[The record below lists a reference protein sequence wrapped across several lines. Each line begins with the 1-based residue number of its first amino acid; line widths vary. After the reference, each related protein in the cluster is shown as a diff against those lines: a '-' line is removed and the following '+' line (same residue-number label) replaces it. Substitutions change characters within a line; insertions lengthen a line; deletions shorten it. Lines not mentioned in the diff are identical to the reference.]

1 MAGIGDP
8 AAPQKIAIVGGG
20 MGALTA
26 AYWLTDPSLG
36 RRYEVTVYTMGWRL
50 GGKGASGRNQ
60 KRHGRIE
67 EHGLHIWFG
76 TYHNAI
82 ALMRRCYAELG
93 RPPGAPLA
101 TFDDAFRPQRRLVL
115 LEEIAGQCRPW
126 KIDCPDLPSLG
137 DGLTV
142 LGLLRKLI
150 GWLSGHVAGIAR
162 LDQLRVADFAK
173 TSHPLE
179 AAAIAAMAGPAGVT
193 DQTARHLTDF
203 MAGQIQFLEPG
214 APGAALQASALS
226 GAMRLLARMLFTLLE
241 PSLPQDDTARRSWI
255 LAYLGITFAR
265 GMLDDHLFEKGFD
278 AVEGIEMRA
287 WLARHSSFDEAGD
300 SPLADQLAFFSACMQ
315 AFYDA
320 SFSYVDGDAAQPNV
334 AASVALRCM
343 LRIMFDYAGPIILE
357 MQAGMGDTVFTP
369 LYLVLKQRGVRF
381 AFFHRLTN
389 LQLDPDGKSIAG
401 MTFSRQVQIPD
412 TTAYEP
418 LICVNDLACWP
429 STPLFAQITDGAA
442 LCASRANIEH
452 WNSGWTDTGGEVPL
466 RRGVDFEHVVLGI
479 SYDVL
484 PEVTRELATDA
495 RWRAMIGGLDT
506 ADTQAAQLW
515 FAADR
520 AELGMDATPEIF
532 GGYFE
537 PWSSLVDFSHLL
549 PREAWPAGDAPRY
562 LNYTCGPLA
571 KQAELGDDAVYVR
584 LRDFLNADAAPLWP
598 NAVGGAGFKY
608 DLLYADPAL
617 RGEDRL
623 KAQYWRANTDPTERY
638 VIAKADTASVR
649 LQPGATGFD
658 NLSVA
663 GEWADSGVNI
673 SSIEATVITGMRVS
687 RALTGQPQRI
697 AGENDV

>member
-1 MAGIGDP
+1 
-8 AAPQKIAIVGGG
+8 

-36 RRYEVTVYTMGWRL
+36 GRYEVTVYTMGWRL

-60 KRHGRIE
+60 KRNGRIE

-82 ALMRRCYAELG
+82 ALMRSCYAELG

-101 TFDDAFRPQRRLVL
+101 TFDDAFKPQRRLVL
-115 LEEIAGQCRPW
+115 LEEIEGECHPW
-126 KIDCPDLPSLG
+126 TIDSPDLPLI

-150 GWLSGHVAGIAR
+150 GWLSGHVAGIPGFE
-162 LDQLRVADFAK
+162 QLRVADFAK
-173 TSHPLE
+173 TAHPKE

-193 DQTARHLTDF
+193 NQTAQHLMDF
-203 MAGQIQFLEPG
+203 AKARIQFLEPG
-214 APGAALQASALS
+214 TEDASRQAGVLS
-226 GAMRLLARMLFTLLE
+226 GIMRVVARMLFPLLE
-241 PSLPQDDTARRSWI
+241 LELPKDDAARRLWI

-265 GMLDDHLFEKGFD
+265 GMLDDQLYEKGFD
-278 AVEGIEMRA
+278 AVENIEMRD
-287 WLARHSSFDEAGD
+287 WLAKHTSFDQPGD
-300 SPLADQLAFFSACMQ
+300 SPLADKLAFFSACLQ

-320 SFSYVDGDAAQPNV
+320 SFSYVDGDAKQPNA
-334 AASVALRCM
+334 AASVALRCI
-343 LRIMFDYAGPIILE
+343 LRIAFDYAGPIILE

-369 LYLVLKQRGVRF
+369 LYLVLKQRNVRF

-389 LQLDPDGKSIAG
+389 LQLDADLKSIAG

-412 TTAYEP
+412 GTAYKP
-418 LICVNDLACWP
+418 LITVNDLLCWP
-429 STPLFAQITDGAA
+429 STPLFGQITDGAA
-442 LCASRANIEH
+442 LSASGANIEH
-452 WNSGWTDTGGEVPL
+452 WNSGWTDTGGEFSL
-466 RRGVDFEHVVLGI
+466 ARGVDFDHVVLGI

-484 PEVTRELATDA
+484 PDVTHELSTDP
-495 RWRAMIGGLDT
+495 RWKAMIGGLDS

-520 AELGMDATPEIF
+520 AQLGMDATPEIF

-549 PREAWPAGDAPRY
+549 PREAWPAGNAPRY

-571 KQAELGDDAVYVR
+571 KQTAPGDDAVYAR
-584 LRDFLNADAAPLWP
+584 LRDFLSADAAPLWP
-598 NAVGGAGFKY
+598 NAVDEAGFKY
-608 DLLYADPAL
+608 DLLYADPSL

-638 VIAKADTASVR
+638 VIAKANTASVR
-649 LQPGATGFD
+649 IQPGQTGFD
-658 NLSVA
+658 NLSIA

-697 AGENDV
+697 AGEKDI

>member
-1 MAGIGDP
+1 MAGMSDA
-8 AAPQKIAIVGGG
+8 AAPKKIAIVGAG

-26 AYWLTDPSLG
+26 AWWLTDPSLG
-36 RRYEVTVYTMGWRL
+36 GRYEVTVYTMGWRL

-60 KRHGRIE
+60 DRNGRIE

-101 TFDDAFRPQRRLVL
+101 TFDCAFKPQRRLVL
-115 LEEIAGQCRPW
+115 LEQVAGQSRHW
-126 KIDCPDLPSLG
+126 TIDAPDLPSFG
-137 DGLTV
+137 GGVTV
-142 LGLLRKLI
+142 LDLLRKLI
-150 GWLSGHVAGIAR
+150 GWLNGHVGGIPG
-162 LDQLRVADFAK
+162 LDQLRVADFSR
-173 TSHPLE
+173 TLHPLE
-179 AAAIAAMAGPAGVT
+179 VEAITAMAGPGGAT
-193 DQTARHLTDF
+193 YQTARHLTDSL
-203 MAGQIQFLEPG
+203 AGQIQSLEAG
-214 APGAALQASALS
+214 APLPLVGVLS
-226 GAMRLLARMLFTLLE
+226 GGMRLLARMLFKLLQ
-241 PSLPQDDTARRSWI
+241 PLLPQDDTARRTWI
-255 LAYLGITFAR
+255 LANLAITCAR

-278 AVEGIEMRA
+278 AVEGIEMRT
-287 WLARHSSFDEAGD
+287 WLAGHSSFDQPGD
-300 SPLADQLAFFSACMQ
+300 SPLADQLAFFSPCMQ
-315 AFYDA
+315 AFYDC

-343 LRIMFDYAGPIILE
+343 LRIMFDYAGPIVLE

-381 AFFHRLTN
+381 SFFTRLTD
-389 LQLDPDGKSIAG
+389 LQLEPGGKSIAA

-412 TTAYEP
+412 PTAYQP
-418 LICVNDLACWP
+418 LVEVNNLACWP
-429 STPLFAQITDGAA
+429 SVPLFAQITDGAA
-442 LCASRANIEH
+442 LQASGANIEH
-452 WNSGWTDTGGEVPL
+452 WDSGWTDTGGRL
-466 RRGVDFEHVVLGI
+466 SLARGVDFDHVVLGI

-484 PEVTRELATDA
+484 PDVTRELAADA
-495 RWRAMIGGLDT
+495 SWKAMIGGLNS

-515 FAADR
+515 FTTDR
-520 AELGMDATPEIF
+520 AGLGMDATPEIF

-549 PREAWPAGDAPRY
+549 PREVWPAGQAPRY

-571 KQAELGDDAVYVR
+571 KQAAPGDDAVYVR
-584 LRDFLNADAAPLWP
+584 LRDFLNAHAAPLWP
-598 NAVGGAGFKY
+598 NAAGPSGFKY
-608 DLLYADPAL
+608 DYLYADPAL

-638 VIAKADTASVR
+638 VIAKAGTASVR
-649 LQPGATGFD
+649 LQPGNTGFD
-658 NLSVA
+658 NLSIA

-673 SSIEATVITGMRVS
+673 SSIEAAVITGMRVS

-697 AGENDV
+697 PGEKDT

>member
-1 MAGIGDP
+1 MAGMSDA

-26 AYWLTDPSLG
+26 AWWLTDPSLG
-36 RRYEVTVYTMGWRL
+36 GRYEVTVYTMGWRL

-60 KRHGRIE
+60 DRNGRIE

-93 RPPGAPLA
+93 RAPGAPLA
-101 TFDDAFRPQRRLVL
+101 AFDDAFKPQRRLVL
-115 LEEIAGQCRPW
+115 LEQVAGQSRHW
-126 KIDCPDLPSLG
+126 TIDAPDLPSFG
-137 DGLTV
+137 GGVTV
-142 LGLLRKLI
+142 LDLLRMLI
-150 GWLSGHVAGIAR
+150 GWLNGHVGGIAG
-162 LDQLRVADFAK
+162 LDQLRVADFRK
-173 TSHPLE
+173 TMHPLE
-179 AAAIAAMAGPAGVT
+179 ADAITAMAGPAGMT
-193 DQTARHLTDF
+193 DQTARHLKDF
-203 MAGQIQFLEPG
+203 LASQIQSLEAG
-214 APGAALQASALS
+214 APLPLVGVLS
-226 GAMRLLARMLFTLLE
+226 GGMRLLARMLFTLLE
-241 PSLPQDDTARRSWI
+241 PSLPQDDTARRLWI
-255 LAYLGITFAR
+255 LANLGITCAR

-287 WLARHSSFDEAGD
+287 WLASHTSFDQPGD
-300 SPLADQLAFFSACMQ
+300 SPLADQLAFFSPCMQ
-315 AFYDA
+315 AFYDC

-343 LRIMFDYAGPIILE
+343 LRIMFDYSGPIVLE

-381 AFFHRLTN
+381 SFFTRLTD
-389 LQLDPDGKSIAG
+389 LQLEPGGKSIAG

-412 TTAYEP
+412 ATAYQP
-418 LICVNDLACWP
+418 LVSVNDLDCWP
-429 STPLFAQITDGAA
+429 SVPLYAQITDGAA
-442 LCASRANIEH
+442 LKASGANIEH
-452 WNSGWTDTGGEVPL
+452 WDSGWTDTGGNFSL
-466 RRGVDFEHVVLGI
+466 ASGVDFDHVVLGI

-484 PEVTRELATDA
+484 PDVTRELAADP
-495 RWRAMIGGLDT
+495 RWKAMTGGLNS

-515 FAADR
+515 FATDR
-520 AELGMDATPEIF
+520 AGLGMDATPEIF

-549 PREAWPAGDAPRY
+549 PREAWPAGRAPRY

-571 KQAELGDDAVYVR
+571 KQAEPGDDAVYVR
-584 LRDFLNADAAPLWP
+584 LRDFLNAHAAPLWP
-598 NAVGGAGFKY
+598 NTAGPGGFKY
-608 DLLYADPAL
+608 DFLYADPAL

-638 VIAKADTASVR
+638 VIAKAGTASVR
-649 LQPGATGFD
+649 LQPGQTGFD
-658 NLSVA
+658 NLSIA

-697 AGENDV
+697 PGEKDT

>member
-1 MAGIGDP
+1 MAGIGAP
-8 AAPQKIAIVGGG
+8 ATRQKIAIVGGG

-36 RRYEVTVYTMGWRL
+36 GRYDVTVYTMGWRL

-60 KRHGRIE
+60 NRNGRIE

-82 ALMRRCYAELG
+82 ALMRSCYAELG
-93 RPPGAPLA
+93 RPPDAPLA
-101 TFDDAFRPQRRLVL
+101 TFDDAFKPQRRLVL
-115 LEEIAGQCRPW
+115 LEEIEGECHPW
-126 KIDCPDLPSLG
+126 TIDSPDLPLI
-137 DGLTV
+137 DDLTV

-150 GWLSGHVAGIAR
+150 GWLSGHVAGIPGFE
-162 LDQLRVADFAK
+162 QLRVADFAK
-173 TSHPLE
+173 TAHPKE
-179 AAAIAAMAGPAGVT
+179 AAAIAAMAGPGGVT
-193 DQTARHLTDF
+193 NQTAQHLMDF
-203 MAGQIQFLEPG
+203 TKGQIQFLEPG
-214 APGAALQASALS
+214 TEDASRQAGVLS
-226 GAMRLLARMLFTLLE
+226 GAMRLVARMLFPLLE
-241 PSLPQDDTARRSWI
+241 PELPKDDAARRLWI

-265 GMLDDHLFEKGFD
+265 GMLDDQLYEKGFD
-278 AVEGIEMRA
+278 AVENIEMRD
-287 WLARHSSFDEAGD
+287 WLAKHTSFDQPGD
-300 SPLADQLAFFSACMQ
+300 SPLADKLAFFSACLQ

-320 SFSYVDGDAAQPNV
+320 SFSYVDGDATKPNA
-334 AASVALRCM
+334 AASVALRCI
-343 LRIMFDYAGPIILE
+343 LRIAFDYVGPIILE

-369 LYLVLKQRGVRF
+369 LYLVLKQRNVRF

-389 LQLDPDGKSIAG
+389 LQLDAGRKSIAG

-412 TTAYEP
+412 ATAYKP
-418 LICVNDLACWP
+418 LITVNDLLCWP
-429 STPLFAQITDGAA
+429 SAPLFWQITDGAA
-442 LCASRANIEH
+442 LSASGANIEH
-452 WNSGWTDTGGEVPL
+452 WNSGWTDTGGAFSL
-466 RRGVDFEHVVLGI
+466 ARGLDFDHVVLGI
-479 SYDVL
+479 SYDIL
-484 PEVTRELATDA
+484 PDVTHELGTNP
-495 RWRAMIGGLDT
+495 RWKAMIGGLDS

-520 AELGMDATPEIF
+520 AQLGMDATPEIF

-549 PREAWPAGDAPRY
+549 PREAWPAGNAPRY

-571 KQAELGDDAVYVR
+571 KQATPGDDAVYVR
-584 LRDFLNADAAPLWP
+584 LRDFLNTRAAPLWP
-598 NAVGGAGFKY
+598 NAVDEAGFKY

-617 RGEDRL
+617 SGEDRL

-638 VIAKADTASVR
+638 VIAKANTASVR
-649 LQPGATGFD
+649 LQPGQTGFD
-658 NLSVA
+658 NLSIA

-697 AGENDV
+697 AGEKDL

>member
-1 MAGIGDP
+1 MAGIGDA

-36 RRYEVTVYTMGWRL
+36 GRYEVTVYTMGWRL

-60 KRHGRIE
+60 KRNGRIE

-101 TFDDAFRPQRRLVL
+101 TFDDAFKPQRRLVL
-115 LEEIAGQCRPW
+115 LEEVAGQRRPW
-126 KIDCPDLPSLG
+126 TIDCPDLPSC

-142 LGLLRKLI
+142 LGLLRRLI
-150 GWLSGHVAGIAR
+150 GWLNGHLAGIAG

-173 TSHPLE
+173 TSHPQE

-203 MAGQIQFLEPG
+203 LAGQIQFLEPG
-214 APGAALQASALS
+214 ASDAAHQADVLS
-226 GAMRLLARMLFTLLE
+226 GALRLLARKLFPWLQ
-241 PSLPQDDTARRSWI
+241 PFLPQDDTARRCWI
-255 LAYLGITFAR
+255 FAYLGITFAR
-265 GMLDDHLFEKGFD
+265 GMLDDQLYEKGFD

-287 WLARHSSFDEAGD
+287 WLARHSSFDQAGD
-300 SPLADQLAFFSACMQ
+300 PALADQLAFRSACMQ

-320 SFSYVDGDAAQPNV
+320 SFSYVDGDAEQPNV

-343 LRIMFDYAGPIILE
+343 LRITFDYAGPIILE

-412 TTAYEP
+412 ATAYKP
-418 LICVNDLACWP
+418 LVCVNDLACWP

-442 LCASRANIEH
+442 LCASGANIEH
-452 WNSGWTDTGGEVPL
+452 WNAGWTDTGGEVPL

-484 PEVTRELATDA
+484 PEVTRELAIDA
-495 RWRAMIGGLDT
+495 RWQAMIGGLDT

-532 GGYFE
+532 GSYFE

-562 LNYTCGPLA
+562 LNYTCGPLD
-571 KQAELGDDAVYVR
+571 KQAEPGDDAVYVR
-584 LRDFLNADAAPLWP
+584 LRDFLNAHAAPLWP
-598 NAVGGAGFKY
+598 NAAGASGFKY

-649 LQPGATGFD
+649 LQPGDTGFH
-658 NLSVA
+658 NLSIA

-697 AGENDV
+697 SGEKDV

>member
-8 AAPQKIAIVGGG
+8 ATPQKIAIVGDG

-36 RRYEVTVYTMGWRL
+36 GRYEVTVYTMGWRL

-60 KRHGRIE
+60 KRNGRIE

-82 ALMRRCYAELG
+82 ALMRSCYAELG

-101 TFDDAFRPQRRLVL
+101 TFDDAFKPQRRLVL

-126 KIDCPDLPSLG
+126 TIDCRDLPSI

-150 GWLSGHVAGIAR
+150 GWLSGHVAGIPGFE
-162 LDQLRVADFAK
+162 QLRVADFAR
-173 TSHPLE
+173 TSHPQE

-193 DQTARHLTDF
+193 NQTARHLMDF
-203 MAGQIQFLEPG
+203 MTGQIQFLEPG
-214 APGAALQASALS
+214 APGAARQAGVLS
-226 GAMRLLARMLFTLLE
+226 GALRLLARNLFLWLK
-241 PSLPQDDTARRSWI
+241 PLLPQDDPARRIWI
-255 LAYLGITFAR
+255 LTYLGITFAR
-265 GMLDDHLFEKGFD
+265 GMLDDQLYEKGFD
-278 AVEGIEMRA
+278 AVEGIEMRD
-287 WLARHSSFDEAGD
+287 WLAKHSSFDPSD
-300 SPLADQLAFFSACMQ
+300 NSPLADQLAFFSACMQ

-320 SFSYVDGDAAQPNV
+320 SFSYVDGDATQPNV

-343 LRIMFDYAGPIILE
+343 LRISFDYAGPIILE

-369 LYLVLKQRGVRF
+369 LYLVLKQRGVRI

-412 TTAYEP
+412 ATAYEP
-418 LICVNDLACWP
+418 LITVNNLACWP
-429 STPLFAQITDGAA
+429 SDPLFAQITDGAA
-442 LCASRANIEH
+442 LCASGANIEH
-452 WNSGWTDTGGEVPL
+452 WNSGWTDTGGEVSL
-466 RRGVDFEHVVLGI
+466 ARGVDFEHVVLGI

-484 PEVTRELATDA
+484 PEVTRELATDP

-549 PREAWPAGDAPRY
+549 PREAWPSGAAPRY

-571 KQAELGDDAVYVR
+571 KQAEPGNDAVYIR

-598 NAVGGAGFKY
+598 NAVGAAGFKY

-617 RGEDRL
+617 SGEDRL

-638 VIAKADTASVR
+638 VIAKANTASVR
-649 LQPGATGFD
+649 LQPGQTGFD
-658 NLSVA
+658 NLSIA

-687 RALTGQPQRI
+687 RALTGEPQRI
-697 AGENDV
+697 AGEKDL